1 MTVTFLNSFKIDD
14 TIPGVCSYLSI
25 SVGVFI
31 Q

>member
-1 MTVTFLNSFKIDD
+1 MTVTFLYLFKIDG
-14 TIPGVCSYLSI
+14 TTPGVCSYLSI